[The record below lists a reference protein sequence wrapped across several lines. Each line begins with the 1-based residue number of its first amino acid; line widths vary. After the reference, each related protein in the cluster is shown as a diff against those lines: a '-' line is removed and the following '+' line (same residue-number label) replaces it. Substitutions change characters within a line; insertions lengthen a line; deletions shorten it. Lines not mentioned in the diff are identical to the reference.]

1 MWRVE
6 FGVWSC
12 AKHRNQHKFFRKGV
26 WGKPFFS
33 KKGFPQRG
41 LGRCPN
47 IAEKKVDFRGGNFRG
62 ATEKCLTKGSKNG
75 IIRMLCKAQR
85 FLTPVKRGHS
95 PKGGQ
100 SNGSYQFL

>member
-1 MWRVE
+1 ME
-6 FGVWSC
+6 LCEAPEG
-12 AKHRNQHKFFRKGV
+12 KGCLPAYLRRLNLIV
-26 WGKPFFS
+26 S
-33 KKGFPQRG
+33 
-41 LGRCPN
+41 
-47 IAEKKVDFRGGNFRG
+47 